1 MEFNIMARYPSYDV
15 ARFDQQ
21 FAETSSEKNE
31 RLKNS
36 RMKKAD
42 ANLVAEMLEA
52 LKDALWV
59 LDNVAAIN
67 GTLKIESTLTD
78 PRPAIRAVIAKAEAK
93 ANG

>member
-1 MEFNIMARYPSYDV
+1 
-15 ARFDQQ
+15 
-21 FAETSSEKNE
+21 
-31 RLKNS
+31 
-36 RMKKAD
+36 
-42 ANLVAEMLEA
+42 